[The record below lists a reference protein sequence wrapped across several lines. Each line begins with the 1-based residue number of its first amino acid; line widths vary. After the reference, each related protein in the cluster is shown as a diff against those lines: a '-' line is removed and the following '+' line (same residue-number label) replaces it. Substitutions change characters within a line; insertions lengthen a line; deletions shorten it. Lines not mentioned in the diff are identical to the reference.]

1 MVKKI
6 GLILFFVLIF
16 SVCVLSASISGNVFR
31 DADSDEIFDSSESG
45 INMVTIQVWADADA
59 STTITT
65 GDSVSD
71 GNLTV
76 NDGNYVINGLSNG
89 NYVLHINDVFAKTTP
104 GAMTTATSVLAF
116 TLSGTDITGR
126 DIGFASATSSTGLL
140 SSTVEIN
147 DDTTNGPAI
156 ENTTSGYGEA
166 IASLGDLDG
175 DGNVDIIVGEESD
188 DTGGTDRGEVH
199 IHFLNSD
206 GSVRE
211 TVEINSDTTNGPQLN
226 DYNLYGNSVAVL
238 GDLDG
243 DGVQDIAVGAE
254 GGDGSGE
261 YIQGAVY
268 ISFLNKDG
276 SVKSSTVITNN
287 TVNGPDATIEFDNY
301 GRSVVGLG
309 DLDGDGV
316 VDLAASNGWKE
327 IYIHFLDT
335 DGSIKSRVKHT
346 GGTGFGR
353 AMANIGDLDGDGV
366 TDLVFGLPYN
376 TVGSTL
382 DGEVEVIFLNSDGSI
397 KSRIDI
403 NTNTPNG
410 PTLGERYF
418 YGWSIT
424 GMGDL
429 DGDGNVDIAVGAKT
443 ADAGGESRGMVFIHY
458 LNSDGTVKST
468 VDINDL
474 TTNGPTLTDSDYYGT
489 SIAALGDLDRDG
501 FVDLA
506 VGASGDDAGG
516 SAKGAI
522 HIHFLGAA
530 GITYSGAGFTE
541 TVDNNGGVSGS
552 IIATLLG
559 DTFQDTDADD
569 VLDITSEVVVSNV
582 PSGLTPVVTLSSS
595 DSVATLTLDGNALS
609 HDLTDNVSDITF
621 VFQDAAF
628 TTASSAADID
638 NATGPASSS
647 LGVSFSPTAG
657 ITYSGAGF
665 IETVDNNG
673 GVSGS
678 IIATLVSDT
687 FQDTD
692 ADDVLDITSEVVVNN
707 VPTGLTPVVT
717 LSSSDS
723 VATLTLDGNALS
735 HLTSDDVSEIT
746 FVFQD
751 AAFTTNDAADINN
764 ATGPVSTELGIDF
777 NSLGGITGYI
787 FRDVDTDT
795 LFDSSENAIQNVT
808 IELWTDADDSGT
820 VNDGDSLNSSTITDA
835 DGNYLFSQLADGNYV
850 LNVND
855 ALLNI
860 GTGAM
865 TTSQS
870 VLVLNCAG
878 LVVTDRNIGFAR
890 GSNAGIRIKST
901 VEISSET
908 ENGPVM
914 NETSVLYGTSIANIG
929 DLDGDGNNDIVVG
942 AHRFNGGGTDR
953 GAVFIHFL
961 NADGSVKST
970 VDINEETTNGPTG
983 LTNYDFYGSS
993 VTSLGDLDG
1002 DGNPD
1007 IAVGAYAYQSG
1018 VTSSGILFIHFLNA
1032 DGSIKSTTDINYYTE
1047 NGPTLL
1053 VHGNY
1058 GASVANLGDL
1068 DGDGNNDI
1076 IVGAPGFG
1084 NTGTEISEGRAYIH
1098 FLNADGSIKS
1108 TVDLNSDSENGPA
1121 LANNYFYGTAI
1132 ANIGD
1137 VDGDGNIDIVVGADS
1152 DGQGYLGQRAY
1163 IHFLSSD
1170 GSINSTID
1178 INADTENGP
1187 SLLSGD
1193 CYSSSVA
1200 GLGDLDG
1207 DDVEDIAIG
1216 ASCDDGNSTYLGAVH
1231 IHFLNVDGSIKSTQ
1245 EINSYSSNGPTLSH
1259 TDRYAWSVANIGDLD
1274 NDGIIDL
1281 AVGAVEDD
1289 TGGNAR
1295 GITYIHFLASPTIT
1309 YYGAGFSEASSNN
1322 GSVTGSIIA
1331 TLSGDTF
1338 QDTDDDDILD
1348 INTEIIISNVPAGL
1362 TPLVS
1367 LSASDT
1373 VATLTLTGNA
1383 SAHTNAN
1390 DDDTNNIIFDF
1401 VDGAFSAFNSAADV
1415 NNAAS
1420 YSTNLG
1426 IDFDDPSAES
1436 GEAVASAVIS
1446 SPEDNGSSGA
1456 DGASG
1461 EYTVSVRSSGD
1472 GIVSVDVSSSIPM
1485 QVVGVEVIND
1495 DTNDVIYTFNLD
1507 SNNDNSL
1514 SFDIEF
1520 NEHGDYSINLSGD
1533 GFNSISYPVRV
1544 GVDGVNINDPNST
1557 NDEGLGNTGGDNPL
1571 GDNGSDDGLG
1581 ENSIL
1586 EQMGEQNIFLN
1597 FIQSIIDFFFSLF
1610 NFL

>member
-609 HDLTDNVSDITF
+609 H
-621 VFQDAAF
+621 
-628 TTASSAADID
+628 
-638 NATGPASSS
+638 
-647 LGVSFSPTAG
+647 
-657 ITYSGAGF
+657 
-665 IETVDNNG
+665 
-673 GVSGS
+673 
-678 IIATLVSDT
+678 
-687 FQDTD
+687 
-692 ADDVLDITSEVVVNN
+692 
-707 VPTGLTPVVT
+707 
-717 LSSSDS
+717 
-723 VATLTLDGNALS
+723 
-735 HLTSDDVSEIT
+735 LTSDDVSEIT

-1309 YYGAGFSEASSNN
+1309 YSGAGFSEASSNN